1 MPAKTNSPTDPWI
14 IDVLPMP
21 KSRMGFRMDARR
33 GMEETEAE
41 EADLD
46 SSEWGNEF
54 KATPRRRCVSW
65 TTTLTTL
72 TTWTL
77 GPRNTT
83 DDDRVV
89 RYDPEGPRRARMAMT
104 VWSFVPQILPLLCTV
119 CEYAAKRW
127 RRRRVCM

>member
-1 MPAKTNSPTDPWI
+1 
-14 IDVLPMP
+14 
-21 KSRMGFRMDARR
+21 
-33 GMEETEAE
+33 MEETEAE

-46 SSEWGNEF
+46 SGNEF

-65 TTTLTTL
+65 TTTL

-104 VWSFVPQILPLLCTV
+104 VWSFVPIREALEEEACVYVGVYVGVYSTTNGCKNSTLGRCQAGPSRLPSLRPP
-119 CEYAAKRW
+119 ERAAW
-127 RRRRVCM
+127 HP